1 MDLYQNDSDEKNNII
16 VVVVEKKFNRVE
28 ILQRC
33 ISKRII
39 KANEGNSF
47 VISYVLM
54 LDAMKNDPKGGTIAI
69 FSYRS
74 LILNNVSSVYQ
85 STAQ

>member
-1 MDLYQNDSDEKNNII
+1 MIATKKTILSLSLSK
-16 VVVVEKKFNRVE
+16 KKFNRVE